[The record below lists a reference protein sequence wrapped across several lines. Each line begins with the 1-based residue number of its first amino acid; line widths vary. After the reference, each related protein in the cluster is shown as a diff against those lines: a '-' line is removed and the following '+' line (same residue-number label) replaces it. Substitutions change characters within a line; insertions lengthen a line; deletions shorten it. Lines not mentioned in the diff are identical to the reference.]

1 MNRAFVVLFDGNE
14 VPKNVVERIANEI
27 ATWCRAD
34 VEKISISTFN
44 EDEISQSLI
53 MAAMQPKNDS
63 KIEENVTTYL
73 SHLIIK
79 EAESRKYGDAAIR
92 ELYSAIHLRKDTD
105 PATFCLDLSLKMLK
119 LLDKDKIKACND
131 DDIRLINAIRTLGKD
146 CPYTTSV
153 AKAYYYT
160 SEIDEVVKSI
170 YRKIFTESDGTFK
183 K

>member
-34 VEKISISTFN
+34 VEKMSIFTFD
-44 EDEISQSLI
+44 ESEISQSLI
-53 MAAMQPKNDS
+53 KTVIPPKIGED
-63 KIEENVTTYL
+63 VATYL
-73 SHLIIK
+73 SHLTIK
-79 EAESRKYGDAAIR
+79 EAERRKYGDAAIR
-92 ELYSAIHLRKDTD
+92 ELNSAFRLRKNTV

-131 DDIRLINAIRTLGKD
+131 DDIRLINAIRNLGKN

-160 SEIDEVVKSI
+160 SEIDEVVKSV

>member
-34 VEKISISTFN
+34 VERMSIFTFD
-44 EDEISQSLI
+44 ESEISQSLI
-53 MAAMQPKNDS
+53 KTIIPPKIGED
-63 KIEENVTTYL
+63 VATYL
-73 SHLIIK
+73 SHLTIK
-79 EAESRKYGDAAIR
+79 EAESRKHGDAAIR
-92 ELYSAIHLRKDTD
+92 ELNSAFHLRKDTV

-131 DDIRLINAIRTLGKD
+131 DDIRLINAIRNLGKD
-146 CPYTTSV
+146 IPYTTSV

-160 SEIDEVVKSI
+160 SEIDEVVKSV

>member
-27 ATWCRAD
+27 STWCRAD
-34 VEKISISTFN
+34 IERISISTFD
-44 EDEISQSLI
+44 EDDISKSLI
-53 MAAMQPKNDS
+53 MTAIPPKIGDD
-63 KIEENVTTYL
+63 VTAYL
-73 SHLIIK
+73 SHLKIE
-79 EAESRKYGDAAIR
+79 EAKSRKYGDAAIR
-92 ELYSAIHLRKDTD
+92 ELNSAFHLRKDTA

-131 DDIRLINAIRTLGKD
+131 DDLRLINAIRNLGRD
-146 CPYTTSV
+146 VPYTTSV

-160 SEIDEVVKSI
+160 SEIDEVVKSV
-170 YRKIFTESDGTFK
+170 YRKHFTESDGTFK

>member
-27 ATWCRAD
+27 STWCGAD
-34 VEKISISTFN
+34 IERISISTFD
-44 EDEISQSLI
+44 EDDISKSLI
-53 MAAMQPKNDS
+53 MTAIPPKIGDD
-63 KIEENVTTYL
+63 VTAYL
-73 SHLIIK
+73 R
-79 EAESRKYGDAAIR
+79 EAKSRRYGDAAIR
-92 ELYSAIHLRKDTD
+92 ELYTVFHLRKDTV

-119 LLDKDKIKACND
+119 LLDKDKINACNG
-131 DDIRLINAIRTLGKD
+131 DDIRLINAIRNLGKD

-153 AKAYYYT
+153 AKANYYT
-160 SEIDEVVKSI
+160 SEIDGVVKSI

>member
-27 ATWCRAD
+27 STRCRAD
-34 VEKISISTFN
+34 IERISISTFD
-44 EDEISQSLI
+44 EDDISKSLI
-53 MAAMQPKNDS
+53 MTAIPPKIGDD
-63 KIEENVTTYL
+63 VTAYL
-73 SHLIIK
+73 SHLKIE
-79 EAESRKYGDAAIR
+79 EAKSRKYGDAAIR
-92 ELYSAIHLRKDTD
+92 ELNSAFHLRKDTA

-131 DDIRLINAIRTLGKD
+131 DDLRLINAIRNLGRD
-146 CPYTTSV
+146 IPYTTSV

-160 SEIDEVVKSI
+160 SEIDEVVKSV